1 MAGRL
6 PTLDLPQRSKIED
19 VDNAPIDAM
28 PSAWGVGCPFFCKLH
43 DASIIGFDRSLSARR
58 FSAQALDKEFPV
70 SA

>member
-28 PSAWGVGCPFFCKLH
+28 PSDGMWDVLSS
-43 DASIIGFDRSLSARR
+43 ASCTMHPSSA
-58 FSAQALDKEFPV
+58 STGH
-70 SA
+70 